1 MVENEQVTGSL
12 PSRERTLAQYNHHHQ
27 SPIVPATPSYY
38 EREDV
43 GSGGGDTKGGKAW
56 HARQNGSGTMY
67 AEWMKNS
74 RGGGMVEEEEDGAL
88 VVGDEIGGLDLGEGK
103 GI

>member
-12 PSRERTLAQYNHHHQ
+12 PSRERAFAQYNQHHQ
-27 SPIVPATPSYY
+27 NPVVLATPSYY
-38 EREDV
+38 EREDL
-43 GSGGGDTKGGKAW
+43 GDGGGGGKAL

-74 RGGGMVEEEEDGAL
+74 RGGGWL
-88 VVGDEIGGLDLGEGK
+88 RKRTVGLWGMRLEGW
-103 GI
+103 I